1 MLFRSV
7 SQSRYGLTNR
17 CIIKTIKKWKRKKA
31 NQIKEFQKSVD
42 NPYKMEYT
50 KDNQKKKRKGEYKM
64 KYAGG
69 HAKGFELMD
78 KLVDLG
84 GEVKVTKI
92 IYDGF
97 NEMEGNNY
105 TVRIKATAPD
115 GKVWQ
120 ENHRKSMLFEFE
132 TNSTWL
138 EDWDDGEDKGENEII
153 KDMVNSIC

>member
-1 MLFRSV
+1 MK
-7 SQSRYGLTNR
+7 YN
-17 CIIKTIKKWKRKKA
+17 
-31 NQIKEFQKSVD
+31 
-42 NPYKMEYT
+42 
-50 KDNQKKKRKGEYKM
+50 KDNQEKENKEEIKM
-64 KYAGG
+64 KYVGG
-69 HAKGFELMD
+69 HEKVFELMN
-78 KLVDLG
+78 KLVELG

-105 TVRIKATAPD
+105 TVRVKATAPD

-120 ENHRKSMLFEFE
+120 ENRRKSMLFEFE

-138 EDWDDGEDKGENEII
+138 EDWDDGEDDDMEENEII